1 MVAVISFSSKSR
13 KKLGLHAEVMNTI
26 DQVYIDL
33 YTLTA
38 IMSNPHKYLVRP
50 FTWFTNRMS
59 FDFVSFYSMF
69 ITHFQN

>member
-33 YTLTA
+33 YTLTVTKSLNKSQ
-38 IMSNPHKYLVRP
+38 ISEG
-50 FTWFTNRMS
+50 
-59 FDFVSFYSMF
+59 
-69 ITHFQN
+69 II